1 MSNPHRA
8 LRPPTTLRDPQCV
21 AGRRSFRLPP
31 RQPAVS
37 AVSVLPRYLCHPC
50 AARQFRQFLYCPAIS
65 AIPVP
70 PGSFGISDPPGSF
83 LSFGISAPSSSPAVP
98 SCGSDNPKDVSKRLS
113 FKPPYRS
120 ANINKIINR
129 NRINRDFSSSYS
141 DTDCVPIRY
150 NENQSRIWTAFGRRS
165 IAGRRSAAGRP
176 PSGKRKTETADK
188 NLSRNSG
195 RNHPTENRRIKNVKN
210 NRRKKTDG

>member
-70 PGSFGISDPPGSF
+70 PG
-83 LSFGISAPSSSPAVP
+83 SFGISAPSSSPAVP

-165 IAGRRSAAGRP
+165 AAGRP